1 MAQRPSW
8 KGFLRLSLVA
18 CPVQLF
24 NAVSRRDDISFHL
37 INPDTTNRIQM
48 KPHDPDVGEVERSHL
63 VHGFEIGKN
72 KYVTLTKEDLDKVA
86 LPSSKAIEVE
96 RFVGADEIDPIYY
109 DNPYYLVPDGKMAQ
123 EAYVVI
129 RQAMRREEKVAL
141 GRLVLSNREHAVAI
155 HARDPGMV
163 LITLRPP
170 REVRNPKALFTAVA
184 HSKVDEAMVDIATRI
199 IDQNVGP
206 FEPEAFVDRY
216 HDAVRKL
223 IEARRKGL
231 KPVSAPEPEPSNV
244 VDLMEALKKSLRHE
258 GGAGKRRSHGAPAT
272 KVAHFPRRGATA
284 GKGGRRT
291 RAG

>member
-24 NAVSRRDDISFHL
+24 NAVSRQEDISFHL
-37 INPDTTNRIQM
+37 INPDTNNRIQM

-63 VHGFEIGKN
+63 VHGFAIGKN
-72 KYVTLTKEDLDKVA
+72 KYVTLTKDDLDKVA

-96 RFVGADEIDPIYY
+96 RFVGPDEIDPIYY
-109 DNPYYLVPDGKMAQ
+109 DHPYYLVPDGKMAE

-129 RQAMRREEKVAL
+129 RQAMQREDKAAL
-141 GRLVLSNREHAVAI
+141 GRLVLANREHAVAI
-155 HARDPGMV
+155 RAWDPSMV
-163 LITLRPP
+163 LFTLRPS
-170 REVRNPKALFTAVA
+170 REIREPKSLFAAVA
-184 HSKVDEAMVDIATRI
+184 HTKVDEAMVDIATRI

-223 IEARRKGL
+223 IEARRKGV
-231 KPVSAPEPEPSNV
+231 KPVSAPAPEPSNV

-258 GGAGKRRSHGAPAT
+258 GRGKRRGHSAT
-272 KVAHFPRRGATA
+272 TAKIARFPRRRATA

-291 RAG
+291 RTG